1 MLLLLFLK
9 KIYLFIFWLGWVF
22 SAALR
27 LSLVAV
33 SRGTLWLWGQASHC
47 GGFSCCGAGA
57 LALRKPVLERPSTT
71 LAELENQVYYAG
83 GPRGVNTSRAP
94 LDKNPMPGHLFELHP
109 VNEVN
114 TKGQ

>member
-1 MLLLLFLK
+1 MLLLLFFK

-47 GGFSCCGAGA
+47 GGFSCCRAGA
-57 LALRKPVLERPSTT
+57 LALWKPVLERPSTT

-83 GPRGVNTSRAP
+83 GPRGVNTPSS
-94 LDKNPMPGHLFELHP
+94 ETQ
-109 VNEVN
+109 
-114 TKGQ
+114 TKGLQFSRQTVVGNSRC